1 MESLG
6 LDPSKIPIDLLL
18 NLLNIVLLFL
28 IVRTLAYKPIRKFMD
43 ARTERVQ
50 AEARTAEEKA
60 AQADELKAEYA
71 QLLENG
77 EALQKEQAEQARKA
91 AQDEADKI
99 VAEAHAQADAIVE
112 KAREQA
118 QKEHDEALG
127 TMRQDVVNLAFGI
140 SEKLLEHSITD
151 EDTKRMA
158 DRLFDSCVSGEE
170 SA

>member
-6 LDPSKIPIDLLL
+6 LDITKVPIDLVL

-43 ARTERVQ
+43 ARTERVN
-50 AEARTAEEKA
+50 AEARAAGEKA
-60 AQADELKAEYA
+60 AEAEKLKAEYA
-71 QLLENG
+71 ALLENG
-77 EALQKEQAEQARKA
+77 EALKQAQTDEARKA
-91 AQDEADKI
+91 ADAEKDRI
-99 VAEAHAQADAIVE
+99 LAEANAKAAQIVRE
-112 KAREQA
+112 AREQA

-127 TMRQDVVNLAFGI
+127 AMRQDVVDLAFDI

-151 EDTKRMA
+151 DDTKKLA
-158 DRLFDSCVSGEE
+158 DRLFDSRVGGEE

>member
-6 LDPSKIPIDLLL
+6 LDLSKVPIDLVL

-43 ARTERVQ
+43 ARTARVT
-50 AEARTAEEKA
+50 AEAKAAEEKA
-60 AQADELKAEYA
+60 QEADKLKAEYE

-77 EALQKEQAEQARKA
+77 DTMRKEQAEEARKA
-91 AQDEADKI
+91 AQLEADRI
-99 VAEAHAQADAIVE
+99 ISDARSQADAIVE
-112 KAREQA
+112 QAREQA
-118 QKEHDEALG
+118 KKEHDETLG
-127 TMRQDVVNLAFGI
+127 TMRQDVVDLAFGI

-151 EDTKRMA
+151 ADTKKMA
-158 DRLFDSCVSGEE
+158 DRLFDSCLDGEE